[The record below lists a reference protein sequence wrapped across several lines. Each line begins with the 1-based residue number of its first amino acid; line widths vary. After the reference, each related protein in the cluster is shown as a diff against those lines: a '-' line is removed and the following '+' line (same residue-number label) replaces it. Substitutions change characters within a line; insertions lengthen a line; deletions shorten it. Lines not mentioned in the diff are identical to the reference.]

1 MRYTSSQSGNRR
13 PEESVAPFSAAEPRL
28 RLSSIVHDFNNLL
41 TPVLTIL
48 EELQGRRV
56 GTSRQLKKL
65 DGAIYCAFRA
75 KILAR
80 ELLDFT
86 NPRQARPEP
95 VDIHQLISL
104 LEAALASVLPSS
116 ISLEVDI
123 ANNLPL
129 AFVDQP
135 FVERALLNLVLN
147 ARDAMPEG
155 GEITIAAAPEFP
167 PVSQAGTRKLMIRLS
182 VANRGISPEAPSMV
196 GHPDFSTQTNRTSL
210 VLAIVKQLM
219 ESLEGGLTLTNTPRQ
234 GTTVD
239 LWLPAMSARSAD

>member
-1 MRYTSSQSGNRR
+1 M
-13 PEESVAPFSAAEPRL
+13 L
-28 RLSSIVHDFNNLL
+28 LSSIVHDFNSLL

-48 EELQGRRV
+48 EELQSRRA
-56 GTSRQLKKL
+56 GTSRQLRKL

-95 VDIHQLISL
+95 VNIHQLISL
-104 LEAALASVLPSS
+104 LEAAFASVLPSS

-123 ANNLPL
+123 ANSLPL
-129 AFVDQP
+129 AFIDQL

-155 GEITIAAAPEFP
+155 GEITIAAAPEFT

-182 VANRGISPEAPSMV
+182 VASRGISPEAPSMV
-196 GHPDFSTQTNRTSL
+196 GHPDFSTQTNRTSF

-219 ESLEGGLTLTNTPRQ
+219 ESLEGGLTLTNTPSSWHDSRPVVASNIGPLSQ
-234 GTTVD
+234 
-239 LWLPAMSARSAD
+239 LSC

>member
-1 MRYTSSQSGNRR
+1 MRYTSSHSSDRR
-13 PEESVAPFSAAEPRL
+13 LEEPVAPFSAAVPPL
-28 RLSSIVHDFNNLL
+28 CLSSIVHDFNSLL

-48 EELQGRRV
+48 EELQARRA
-56 GTSRQLKKL
+56 GTSRQLRKL

-86 NPRQARPEP
+86 SPRQARPEP
-95 VDIHQLISL
+95 VDIHQMISL
-104 LEAALASVLPSS
+104 LEAALESVLPSS

-123 ANNLPL
+123 ANSLPL

-155 GEITIAAAPEFP
+155 GEITIAAASELP
-167 PVSQAGTRKLMIRLS
+167 PVSQAGPRKLMIRLS

-196 GHPDFSTQTNRTSL
+196 GHPHFSTQTNRTSL

-219 ESLEGGLTLTNTPRQ
+219 ESLEGGLTLTNTARQ

-239 LWLPAMSARSAD
+239 LWLPAISACSAD

>member
-1 MRYTSSQSGNRR
+1 MRYTSSQSSDRR
-13 PEESVAPFSAAEPRL
+13 LEEPVAPFSAVEPRVC
-28 RLSSIVHDFNNLL
+28 LSSIVHDFNSLL

-48 EELQGRRV
+48 EELQARRV
-56 GTSRQLKKL
+56 GTFRQLRKL

-80 ELLDFT
+80 EVLDFT

-95 VDIHQLISL
+95 VDIHQMISF
-104 LEAALASVLPSS
+104 LEVTFASVLPSS

-123 ANNLPL
+123 ANSLPL

-155 GEITIAAAPEFP
+155 GEITIAAAPEFS
-167 PVSQAGTRKLMIRLS
+167 PVSQAETCKLMIRLS
-182 VANRGISPEAPSMV
+182 VSSRGISPEAPSMV
-196 GHPDFSTQTNRTSL
+196 GDPNLSTQTNRTSL

-219 ESLEGGLTLTNTPRQ
+219 ESLEGGLTLTNTARQ

-239 LWLPAMSARSAD
+239 LWLPAMWAGSAD

>member
-1 MRYTSSQSGNRR
+1 VQYTSSQPGNRR
-13 PEESVAPFSAAEPRL
+13 PEESVAPFSSAEPRL

-41 TPVLTIL
+41 TPVLTVL
-48 EELQGRRV
+48 EELQARRG
-56 GTSRQLKKL
+56 GTSKQVRKL

-80 ELLDFT
+80 ELLDFA
-86 NPRQARPEP
+86 NPRQARPEL
-95 VDIHQLISL
+95 VDVLQLISL
-104 LEAALASVLPSS
+104 LRAALESVLPSC

-123 ANNLPL
+123 ADSLPL
-129 AFVDQP
+129 AFVDQT
-135 FVERALLNLVLN
+135 FVERALLNLVLS

-155 GEITIAAAPEFP
+155 GEITVAAALEFP

-182 VANRGISPEAPSMV
+182 VANRGISPEAPSTV
-196 GHPDFSTQTNRTSL
+196 GHPDFSTQTNRTSF
-210 VLAIVKQLM
+210 VLATVKQLM

-239 LWLPAMSARSAD
+239 LWLPAMSDRSAD

>member
-1 MRYTSSQSGNRR
+1 M
-13 PEESVAPFSAAEPRL
+13 
-28 RLSSIVHDFNNLL
+28 HDFNSLL

-48 EELQGRRV
+48 EELQSRRA
-56 GTSRQLKKL
+56 GTSRQLRKL

-95 VDIHQLISL
+95 VNIHQLISL
-104 LEAALASVLPSS
+104 LEAAFASVLPSS

-123 ANNLPL
+123 ANSLPL
-129 AFVDQP
+129 AFIDQL

-147 ARDAMPEG
+147 ARDAIPEG
-155 GEITIAAAPEFP
+155 GEITIAAAPEFT
-167 PVSQAGTRKLMIRLS
+167 PVSQAGRRKLMIRLS
-182 VANRGISPEAPSMV
+182 VASRGISPEAPGVV
-196 GHPDFSTQTNRTSL
+196 GHPDFSTQTDRTSF
-210 VLAIVKQLM
+210 VLATVKQLM
-219 ESLEGGLTLTNTPRQ
+219 ESLEGGLTLTNMLRQ

-239 LWLPAMSARSAD
+239 LWLPAKSARSAD